1 MSFAIDLVVNFLID
15 VFAQPVWIQLWVVW
29 MVAVIVAVPVIMRMY
44 GAVRQDH
51 LIVAC
56 STVTLLVVMPLW
68 HGQIGYVR
76 LIGLPHIV
84 VWTPLAIYLHARRR
98 HLSSPW
104 QVRRAVHVFM
114 LTIIV
119 SLAFDYVDAVRYILG
134 ERAPVNIPS
143 PD

>member
-1 MSFAIDLVVNFLID
+1 MSFAIDAVVNFLID

-29 MVAVIVAVPVIMRMY
+29 MVVVIIAVPVIMRMY

-68 HGQIGYVR
+68 HDQIGYVR

-84 VWTPLAIYLHARRR
+84 VWTPLAIYLYARRR

-119 SLAFDYVDAVRYILG
+119 SLVFDYVDAVRYILG